1 MLENNRYP
9 LRQIV
14 GSLQDTKGKDGKPT
28 REKGCSPQEKLAEEP
43 FPRWGY
49 HPSYKVNSLW

>member
-1 MLENNRYP
+1 MLENNSYL

-28 REKGCSPQEKLAEEP
+28 REKGCSSQEKLAEDP
-43 FPRWGY
+43 FP
-49 HPSYKVNSLW
+49 K